1 MKSGRAHSGF
11 PVTVILAL
19 YYGLGIPF
27 PVMAQGMQ
35 SPWTGSLMLE
45 ILTGLALV
53 VVLIYATRWVLS
65 RTGINAQNGR
75 QIIRVITS
83 INLGT
88 RERLALIELDGQRI
102 LIGISQ
108 TGIQPLHHYISQN
121 QIVSKDDETPTIV
134 RSAAVS
140 K

>member
-1 MKSGRAHSGF
+1 MSTRRTHNGF
-11 PVTVILAL
+11 PITVILAL
-19 YYGLGIPF
+19 FSGLGMPF

-35 SPWTGSLMLE
+35 SPWSGSLMLE

-88 RERLALIELDGQRI
+88 RDRLALIELDGQRI

-108 TGIQPLHHYISQN
+108 SGIQSLHNYISQN
-121 QIVSKDDETPTIV
+121 QIDSKDDETPTIV
-134 RSAAVS
+134 RSGAVS